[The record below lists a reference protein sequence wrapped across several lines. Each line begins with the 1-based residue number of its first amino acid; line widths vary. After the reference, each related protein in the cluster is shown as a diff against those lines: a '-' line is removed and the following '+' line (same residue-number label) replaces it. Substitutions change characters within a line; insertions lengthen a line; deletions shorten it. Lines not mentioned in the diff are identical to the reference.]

1 MADFE
6 SKVVTVALGTYE
18 GGLLVYRV
26 DLDREIHLGSFSSKD
41 SVVKSISTRD
51 YSRLCFSRARLFT
64 REAEMRRLESTTLQ
78 KSSKKV
84 PLQHKMVSAHSQRYH
99 RKNPG
104 AGKLLV
110 CRF

>member
-41 SVVKSISTRD
+41 SVV
-51 YSRLCFSRARLFT
+51 
-64 REAEMRRLESTTLQ
+64 
-78 KSSKKV
+78 
-84 PLQHKMVSAHSQRYH
+84 
-99 RKNPG
+99 
-104 AGKLLV
+104 
-110 CRF
+110 

>member
-26 DLDREIHLGSFSSKD
+26 DLDKEIHLGSFSSKD
-41 SVVKSISTRD
+41 SVVKSISSRA
-51 YSRLCFSRARLFT
+51 YSRLFYFKERHFT
-64 REAEMRRLESTTLQ
+64 QEAEMRQSESTTQQ

-84 PLQHKMVSAHSQRYH
+84 LSQHKMVNDR
-99 RKNPG
+99 
-104 AGKLLV
+104 
-110 CRF
+110 